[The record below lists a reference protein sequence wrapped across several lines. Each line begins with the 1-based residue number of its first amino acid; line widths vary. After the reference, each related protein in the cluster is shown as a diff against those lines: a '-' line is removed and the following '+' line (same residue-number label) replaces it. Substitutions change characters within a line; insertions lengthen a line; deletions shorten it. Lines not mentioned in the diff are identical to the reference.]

1 MKHTITIE
9 IPNSDNIRI
18 ELDDSY
24 CPDTVSAFLKHLPFT
39 LKANLWGDEIYT
51 DPTPFSTQE
60 ENAQDVVELFDVAF
74 WPPGRAICLFYGPT
88 PVSEKNQI
96 KPYSPVN
103 VIGKIIE
110 PNKTIL
116 GKIQDGTKLIFR
128 A

>member
-24 CPDTVSAFLKHLPFT
+24 CPDAVSAFLKHLPFT

-51 DPTPFSTQE
+51 DSAPFSTQE
-60 ENAQDVVELFDVAF
+60 ENSKSVVELFDVAF
-74 WPPGRAICLFYGPT
+74 WPPGKAICLFYGPT
-88 PVSEKNQI
+88 PISEKNQI

-103 VIGKIIE
+103 IIGKIMA
-110 PNKTIL
+110 PDKTIL
-116 GKIQDGTKLIFR
+116 SKIQDGTNLTFR